1 MKTSLQQ
8 VLRCQLL
15 SVLAL
20 LALPPASAHRD
31 SVTMATEGSSSGDWS
46 GKVTPVTVVLATAAR
61 GPLEEVLTQ
70 RVTVTPADVTP
81 GNQTSGPGPT
91 DAEGTSPSQST
102 RPDATDAE
110 PQGARR
116 TAASADPD
124 GRASARETPRTGF
137 PFSTT
142 RDPRGADNSSE
153 AASPSTRP
161 LVCLSRVD
169 MVWMVLAVAVPA
181 ATCST
186 LLTVCCMRRRKKSSS
201 QENNLSYW
209 NNAITMDYFSRHAV
223 ELPREIHALESE
235 EHDSCLPPNGDY
247 GVVLVNPFCQ
257 ETLFVNRDKASAT

>member
-20 LALPPASAHRD
+20 LALPPAWAQRD
-31 SVTMATEGSSSGDWS
+31 SVTMATEGSSSGSDWS
-46 GKVTPVTVVLATAAR
+46 TRATTVVLSTDTR
-61 GPLEEVLTQ
+61 GPPEDVFTQ
-70 RVTVTPADVTP
+70 RATVTPADVA
-81 GNQTSGPGPT
+81 NQTSRPVPT
-91 DAEGTSPSQST
+91 DAEGTSPSHPT
-102 RPDATDAE
+102 RPDATNGE

-116 TAASADPD
+116 TAASA
-124 GRASARETPRTGF
+124 GETRRSGF
-137 PFSTT
+137 PFSSTT

-153 AASPSTRP
+153 TATSPSSRP

-235 EHDSCLPPNGDY
+235 EHDSCLPPNGGDYGDY

-257 ETLFVNRDKASAT
+257 ETLFINRDKASAT